1 MYGIHACKRILVIHK
16 VDREICI
23 TCILLDSF
31 GIYEVSTLAHTYLK
45 AQFFSLTISVYS
57 CV

>member
-31 GIYEVSTLAHTYLK
+31 GIYEVSTLAHIFEGSI
-45 AQFFSLTISVYS
+45 FFH
-57 CV
+57 